1 MVIGIY
7 VHIPFCLSKCPYCDF
22 NSIVYSSELVDEYV
36 RSLLKEIQ
44 LFSQN
49 QNEKVVIETIYF
61 GGGTPSILKSS
72 QFGDI
77 LEKLF
82 TSFGIQTDSEI
93 SLEANPGTLTK
104 IKTKELKGLGFNRV
118 SLGAQSFIDEELKL
132 LGRVHTSKQALKSY
146 KILRDF
152 FENLNLDLIFGIPG
166 QNLKTWRKSLNMA
179 LKLHPEHISTYC
191 LTIEERT
198 PFYLLQEDKKLDLLD
213 EDSVRKMYLEAIG
226 LLKSCGYRH
235 YEISNFALK
244 GFECQHNLR
253 YWDGAE
259 YTGFGAGAHSYQ
271 KGIRWGNIKDIKKY
285 IEHCQKGIP
294 ITDFKEKLS
303 STQKINEFILLGL
316 RRTEGMDLKK
326 LKEGLDFDLEKQKEE
341 EIRDLIKNKFLKKV
355 KNNLRLTL
363 KGILVTDSI
372 IQKLIP

>member
-1 MVIGIY
+1 
-7 VHIPFCLSKCPYCDF
+7 LA
-22 NSIVYSSELVDEYV
+22 DEYV
-36 RSLLKEIQ
+36 RSLIKEIQ
-44 LFSQN
+44 LFSQI
-49 QNEKVVIETIYF
+49 QTEKLVIRTIYF

-72 QFGDI
+72 QLGDI

-118 SLGAQSFIDEELKL
+118 SLGAQSFIDEELKTL
-132 LGRVHTSKQALKSY
+132 RRVHTKKEALKSY
-146 KILRDF
+146 MTLREH
-152 FENLNLDLIFGIPG
+152 FENLSMDLIFGIPG
-166 QNLKTWRKSLNMA
+166 QTLKTWRKSLNMA
-179 LKLHPEHISTYC
+179 LKLHPEHLSIYS
-191 LTIEERT
+191 LTLEEGT
-198 PFYLLQEDKKLDLLD
+198 PFYVLWKDKKLSLPE

-226 LLKSCGYRH
+226 LLKSQGYRH

-244 GFECQHNLR
+244 GFECRHNLR

-271 KGIRWGNIKDIKKY
+271 KGIRWGNVKDIKKY
-285 IEHCQKGIP
+285 IEHCQKGIS
-294 ITDFKEKLS
+294 ITDFQEKLS

-316 RRTEGMDLKK
+316 RRTEGIDLKK
-326 LKEGLDFDLEKQKEE
+326 LKEDLDFDLEKQKEE

-363 KGILVTDSI
+363 KGILVVDTI
-372 IQKLIP
+372 IQKLTL

>member
-22 NSIVYSSELVDEYV
+22 NSIVYNSELADEYV
-36 RSLLKEIQ
+36 KSLIKEIQ
-44 LFSQN
+44 HFSQN
-49 QNEKVVIETIYF
+49 QNEKASAETIYF
-61 GGGTPSILKSS
+61 GGGTPSILKTS
-72 QFGDI
+72 QLGDI

-93 SLEANPGTLTK
+93 SLEANPRTLTR

-118 SLGAQSFIDEELKL
+118 SLGAQSFIDEELKI
-132 LGRVHTSKQALKSY
+132 LGRVHTSKEAIKSY
-146 KILRDF
+146 KVLRDF
-152 FENLNLDLIFGIPG
+152 FENLSLDLIFGIPG
-166 QNLKTWRKSLNMA
+166 QNLKTWRKSLSMA
-179 LKLHPEHISTYC
+179 LKLHPEHLSTYS
-191 LTIEERT
+191 LTLEKGT
-198 PFYLLQEDKKLDLLD
+198 PFYLLWEDRKLSLPE
-213 EDSVRKMYLEAIG
+213 EDSVRKMYLETIG
-226 LLKSCGYRH
+226 LLKSQGYRH

-244 GFECQHNLR
+244 GFECRHNLR

-259 YTGFGAGAHSYQ
+259 YIGFGAGANSYQ
-271 KGIRWGNIKDIKKY
+271 KGIRSGNIKDIKKY
-285 IEHCQKGIP
+285 IEYCQKGIS
-294 ITDFKEKLS
+294 IIDFKERL
-303 STQKINEFILLGL
+303 TPVQKINEFILLGL
-316 RRTEGMDLKK
+316 RTTGGIALKK

-372 IQKLIP
+372 IQKLIL